1 MKNITLN
8 FWQRVG
14 LMNVLGAATGPLAK
28 ITALTRVYEAVRLT
42 DEEMQ
47 QVQIQD
53 LGNGRSALMPPSPEW
68 GTKTIEIEDAD
79 AKAVLAEI
87 EAYSAFQISDMAWVN
102 PIKAAFSQ

>member
-1 MKNITLN
+1 MKNLTLN

-14 LMNVLGAATGPLAK
+14 LMNVLGTATGPLAK
-28 ITALTRVYEAVRLT
+28 ITALARVYDAVRFT
-42 DEEMQ
+42 DAEMQ

-53 LGNGRSALMPPSPEW
+53 LGNGRSALKPPTPDY

-87 EAYSAFQISDMAWVN
+87 EAYPAFQISDMTWVN
-102 PIKAAFSQ
+102 EVKAALSQ